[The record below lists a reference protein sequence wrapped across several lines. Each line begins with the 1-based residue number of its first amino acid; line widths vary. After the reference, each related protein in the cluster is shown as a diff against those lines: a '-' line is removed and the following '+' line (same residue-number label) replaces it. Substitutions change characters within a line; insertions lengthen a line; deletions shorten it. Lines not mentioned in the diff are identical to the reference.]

1 MQCRELTLILHKVAE
16 GIRQLYSLGFVH
28 RELKPDNIV
37 LSLRP
42 LTDKL
47 IEIQRALP
55 LSAATKGSI
64 RGISDYYPENPY
76 ILDGDIFAMLAM
88 TIECDM
94 GKDEYLSVRN
104 QRDGDHLRDSMTF
117 LE

>member
-1 MQCRELTLILHKVAE
+1 
-16 GIRQLYSLGFVH
+16 
-28 RELKPDNIV
+28 
-37 LSLRP
+37 

-76 ILDGDIFAMLAM
+76 ILDGELKWDIYAMLAM

-94 GKDEYLSVRN
+94 G
-104 QRDGDHLRDSMTF
+104 
-117 LE
+117 